1 MIFDALSYLHNYL
14 PCHRLFPKVLDFINS
29 HNLSDIEIGKVD
41 IGEGVYVVISEY
53 ATDDISNKFIP
64 TLQNRGLQAADGVGR
79 DSAPQGREEKE
90 PRASARV
97 GSIECH
103 KKYIDI
109 QIIIDGVEQAG
120 ICDKNEC
127 KIIEEYNQE
136 KDLEKLEGKVDL
148 ITLKKGCFVIF
159 FPQDGHAPGLKVG
172 NSENRVK
179 KAVFKVPL

>member
-29 HNLSDIEIGKVD
+29 HNLSNIEIGKVD
-41 IGEGVYVVISEY
+41 IGEGVYVMISEY
-53 ATDDISNKFIP
+53 ATDDISNKF
-64 TLQNRGLQAADGVGR
+64 
-79 DSAPQGREEKE
+79 
-90 PRASARV
+90 
-97 GSIECH
+97 IECH

-159 FPQDGHAPGLKVG
+159 FPQDGHAPGLKIG
-172 NSENRVK
+172 NSGNRVK

>member
-1 MIFDALSYLHNYL
+1 MILDSLSRLHNYL

-29 HNLSDIEIGKVD
+29 HNLSNIEIGKVD
-41 IGEGVYVVISEY
+41 IGEGVYVMISEY
-53 ATDDISNKFIP
+53 ATDDISNKF
-64 TLQNRGLQAADGVGR
+64 
-79 DSAPQGREEKE
+79 
-90 PRASARV
+90 
-97 GSIECH
+97 IECH

-109 QIIIDGVEQAG
+109 QIIIDGVEQVG

-127 KIIEEYNQE
+127 KIIEEYNKE
-136 KDLEKLEGKVDL
+136 KDLEKLEGRTDL
-148 ITLKKGCFVIF
+148 ITLKKGYFVIF